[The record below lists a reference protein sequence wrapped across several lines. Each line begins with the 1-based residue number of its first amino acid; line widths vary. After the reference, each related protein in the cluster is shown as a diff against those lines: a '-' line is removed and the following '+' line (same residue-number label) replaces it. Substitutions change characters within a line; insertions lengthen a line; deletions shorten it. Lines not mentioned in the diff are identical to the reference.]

1 MQQKTLDILS
11 MGLVSYAEALAFQK
25 KRVASR
31 IEGQVN
37 DSLLLVEHRPVIT
50 LGRRADVSEV
60 HVSEAHLHAQGVEL
74 FHIERGGMATYH
86 GPGQL
91 VAYPIIKLP
100 RKGLAFFMD
109 ALLNAIE
116 KTVQSYGLTTQRSVN
131 GPGVWVHGAKIASV
145 GIALRKWVTFHGM
158 ALNVNTDLQGF
169 SLISPCGNPSERI
182 TSLQQELGF
191 AVDMQEVTQRFVTQ
205 FSQELSLPLS
215 KEPPVRRPPWLKLSA
230 SHAPEAQGG
239 KPVARMVQHLQLHTV
254 CQEAKCPNKNECFAR
269 GTSTFIIMGDV
280 CTRACRYCAVAKGT
294 PRPLDIT
301 EPAHV
306 AQAVQ
311 HLALKHAVITS
322 VTRDDIPDGGAGHFV
337 ATIEAVGRLNPET
350 SIEVLVPDFQ
360 GNLQHVQT
368 VCDAKPHMFNHNI
381 ETVQRLF
388 PIIRPRAS
396 YTDSL
401 KVLAHAA
408 EQGLRVK
415 SGIMLGLGES
425 WDEIRATLQDLYNHG
440 CRYATLGQ
448 YIAPSRKHA
457 PVMRYPAPD
466 EFEHWKAVALSMG
479 FLGVASA
486 PLVRSSYRA
495 EDMM

>member
-1 MQQKTLDILS
+1 MQQKTLDILP
-11 MGLVSYAEALAFQK
+11 MGLVSYAEALDFQK

-31 IEGQVN
+31 IEGKVN
-37 DSLLLVEHRPVIT
+37 DSLLLVEHHPVVT
-50 LGRRADVSEV
+50 LGRRAQSSEV
-60 HVSEAHLHAQGVEL
+60 HVSEAHLHAQGIDL
-74 FHIERGGMATYH
+74 FSVERGGMATYH

-116 KTVQSYGLTTQRSVN
+116 RTVQSFGLPTQRSVN
-131 GPGVWVHGAKIASV
+131 GPGIWVQGAKIASV

-169 SLISPCGNPSERI
+169 SFISPCGNPSERI
-182 TSLQQELGF
+182 TSLQKELGYDL
-191 AVDMQEVTQRFVTQ
+191 DMAMVTQRFVDY
-205 FSQELSLPLS
+205 FAQELDMPLT
-215 KEPPVRRPPWLKLSA
+215 KEPPVRRPPWLKLA
-230 SHAPEAQGG
+230 APHAKEA
-239 KPVARMVQHLQLHTV
+239 KPVARMVEHLHLHTV
-254 CQEAKCPNKNECFAR
+254 CQEARCPNKNECFAR

-280 CTRACRYCAVAKGT
+280 CTRACRYCAVEKGT

-301 EPAHV
+301 EPTHV

-311 HLALKHAVITS
+311 QLALQHAVITS
-322 VTRDDIPDGGAGHFV
+322 VTRDDIADGGAAHFV
-337 ATIEAVGRLNPET
+337 ATIEAVRKHNPQT

-360 GNLQHVQT
+360 GNLQYVQQ
-368 VCDAKPHMFNHNI
+368 VCVAKPDMFNHNI

-388 PIIRPRAS
+388 PLIRPRAS

-425 WDEIRATLQDLYNHG
+425 WDEIRATLQDLYAHG

-457 PVMRYPAPD
+457 AVMRYPAPD
-466 EFEHWKAVALSMG
+466 EFQHWKDVALSIG
-479 FLGVASA
+479 FIGVAAA